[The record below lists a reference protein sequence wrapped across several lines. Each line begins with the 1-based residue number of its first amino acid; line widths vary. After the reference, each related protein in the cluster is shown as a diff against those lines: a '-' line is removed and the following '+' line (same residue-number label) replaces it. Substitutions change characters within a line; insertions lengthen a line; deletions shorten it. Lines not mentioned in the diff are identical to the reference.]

1 MKRMLVLVLLSAV
14 VLNCTACR
22 QAKTDIDLPQ
32 DGTESGVE
40 EPVDESFGGYD
51 DDEAFSYDGE
61 GVYEDEEDN
70 VYTELE
76 ASESAFP
83 ALSGFTEYRE
93 DVFNVEGINDQ
104 FVVLVPD
111 MFRQKQAE
119 DGITYVE
126 DGVSIELRLKEGTP
140 EAEPDYERFNGV
152 FDKSVLGD
160 SYYYDTDWKDFYGY
174 DSWMSICR
182 GSNNSGDTVC
192 IMYVVLDD
200 SRYLWFRVSGDSS
213 LPLPGDMTLEDA
225 VDLEYEVY
233 NMLTVN

>member
-76 ASESAFP
+76 ASEWHF
-83 ALSGFTEYRE
+83 LH
-93 DVFNVEGINDQ
+93 
-104 FVVLVPD
+104 
-111 MFRQKQAE
+111 
-119 DGITYVE
+119 
-126 DGVSIELRLKEGTP
+126 
-140 EAEPDYERFNGV
+140 
-152 FDKSVLGD
+152 
-160 SYYYDTDWKDFYGY
+160 
-174 DSWMSICR
+174 
-182 GSNNSGDTVC
+182 
-192 IMYVVLDD
+192 
-200 SRYLWFRVSGDSS
+200 
-213 LPLPGDMTLEDA
+213 
-225 VDLEYEVY
+225 
-233 NMLTVN
+233 